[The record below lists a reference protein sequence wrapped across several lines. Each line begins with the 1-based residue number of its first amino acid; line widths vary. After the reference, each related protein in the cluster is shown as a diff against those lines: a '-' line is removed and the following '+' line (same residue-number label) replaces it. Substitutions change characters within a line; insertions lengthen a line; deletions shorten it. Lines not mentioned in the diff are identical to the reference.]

1 MSKSKKWLAL
11 FFGLLL
17 AGIVLFM
24 AINFTVDPAGY
35 FTVERGAEEVSANG
49 YTRAAKS
56 KYISKHA
63 DEYNAVVLGGSKAG
77 VLDTE
82 LLSGYSGKNYY
93 NFYIAYGCFSDFLTY
108 ARYLVNEVGVEEI
121 TLHISSIEVQKY
133 SRADEN
139 EIYEVPAVVN
149 GTMPELILEN
159 LNYLCRDITSSID
172 AVFDDNLSQG
182 MDSIVTGE
190 RNYSYAYSLMEQ
202 DRETYKNEYVL
213 TRMRKRLANLFDGD
227 DPSIPAVDD
236 NITALKKIKKL
247 CDKNDVKLNVVI
259 GPTFLTEIPLFEGE
273 EYYNYLREIVKI
285 TDVWDFSGFTQYNL
299 NPYNFVNEGHYNN
312 TVADLM
318 VKTMYEGEQKEGF
331 GVLLTKDTI
340 EEYLAARIGAYE
352 TLEKEYEATGTIALY
367 DMEHE
372 SYIG

>member
-35 FTVERGAEEVSANG
+35 FTVERGADEVSANG

-56 KYISKHA
+56 KYISKYA
-63 DEYNAVVLGGSKAG
+63 DQYDAAVLGGSKAG

-82 LLSGYSGKNYY
+82 LLSKYSGKNYY
-93 NFYIAYGCFSDFLTY
+93 NFYFAYGCFSDFLTY
-108 ARYLVNEVGVEEI
+108 ARYLVNEVGVDEI

-149 GTMPELILEN
+149 GTLPELILEN

-190 RNYSYAYSLMEQ
+190 RNYSYAYSLMEE
-202 DRETYKNEYVL
+202 DRDAYKDKYVL
-213 TRMRKRLANLFDGD
+213 TRMKKRLANLFDGS

-236 NITALKKIKKL
+236 NIAALKKIKKL

-259 GPTFLTEIPLFEGE
+259 GPTFLTEIPLFEGK
-273 EYYNYLREIVKI
+273 EYYDYLREIVKI

-331 GVLLTKDTI
+331 GVLLTRDTI
-340 EEYLAARIGAYE
+340 EEYLTARAEAYE
-352 TLEKEYEATGTIALY
+352 TLKKEYETTGTIALY